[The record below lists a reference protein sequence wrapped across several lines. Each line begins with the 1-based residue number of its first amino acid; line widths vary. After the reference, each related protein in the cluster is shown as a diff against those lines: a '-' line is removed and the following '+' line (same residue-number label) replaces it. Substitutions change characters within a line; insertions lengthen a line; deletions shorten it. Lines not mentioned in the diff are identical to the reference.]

1 VERLP
6 GLRLYVQNRTVAAP
20 DGTAPA
26 YAGLG
31 EVWLDDVDAARLAL
45 ASSEWAA
52 VIEDATG
59 FMELDSVVA
68 TWATTESSRLYRPS
82 SDPSRSHSGADP
94 SSSARARPVERAS
107 SGKPRMV
114 FDELLADRARE
125 VLVELGN
132 ADERWM
138 FGGVAFMRRGHMFA
152 GVLGNRLVVGMGAEA
167 AERALEG
174 PKRFPDG
181 LHRATAQGVRLR
193 RPRRRIDER
202 RAPELARGGADVPRN
217 AAAQEPTVTAGP
229 GTSSGCQR
237 LPGRRLVAPNPK
249 GAP

>member
-174 PKRFPDG
+174 PNASPMDFTGRPLKGYVYADPAGVSTRDELRSWLEAG
-181 LHRATAQGVRLR
+181 LTFLETLPPKS
-193 RPRRRIDER
+193 RP
-202 RAPELARGGADVPRN
+202 
-217 AAAQEPTVTAGP
+217 
-229 GTSSGCQR
+229 
-237 LPGRRLVAPNPK
+237 
-249 GAP
+249 